1 MVNFGATSELSER
14 PGDAVL
20 NGRYVV
26 PARPQAN
33 GEGPGSEGRA
43 VATATATATA
53 AFGIPEGVKIS
64 TTDVVVSR

>member
-26 PARPQAN
+26 PARRQAN
-33 GEGPGSEGRA
+33 AEGPGSEGGA
-43 VATATATATA
+43 VATAPA
-53 AFGIPEGVKIS
+53 AFGIPERELKSPPQMG
-64 TTDVVVSR
+64 